1 LTEKKDIPINQLFN
15 MLEDL
20 SISWSRWFIL
30 ILIIIGIF
38 MLTGF
43 IIKLVERNVRTGY
56 FSRRTIQYLRK
67 FRIFFEP
74 LGIGIIL
81 MTFALINPLVH
92 GSLILIS
99 LALAFIPLRNYFTG
113 HLLLLNDTFSKGERI
128 KVNGNEGV
136 IDEVDRLGLTLQ
148 IKEGVRFINYT
159 TLITDGFTKVAGE
172 RLEGINF
179 LQIVPPEEMKDKS
192 MRRLRDKLFACPY
205 IDWFYPPEIQIVDQ
219 PNQQIAYKARLR
231 VRQDQHLKHLVK
243 LLEDWGYQCRTIL

>member
-1 LTEKKDIPINQLFN
+1 

-20 SISWSRWFIL
+20 SISWSRWL
-30 ILIIIGIF
+30 ILVLFIIGIII
-38 MLTGF
+38 LVGF
-43 IIKLVERNVRTGY
+43 IISVMERNLRTGY

-67 FRIFFEP
+67 FKILLEP
-74 LGIGIIL
+74 FGLGIIL
-81 MTFALINPLVH
+81 ITFALINPLVH

-113 HLLLLNDTFSKGERI
+113 HFLLLNDAFSEGERI

-136 IDEVDRLGLTLQ
+136 IDKMDRLGLTLQ

-159 TLITDGFTKVAGE
+159 TLMTDGFTKVEGE

-179 LQIVPPEEMKDKS
+179 LQIVPPETMEDKS
-192 MRRLRDKLFACPY
+192 IRHLKDKLFACPY
-205 IDWFYPPEIQIVDQ
+205 IDWFYPPEINRVDQ

-231 VRQDQHLKHLVK
+231 VRQDQHLKHLMK
-243 LLEDWGYQCRTIL
+243 LLEDWGYQCRPIL

>member
-1 LTEKKDIPINQLFN
+1 

-30 ILIIIGIF
+30 ILIVIGIF
-38 MLTGF
+38 MLAGF
-43 IIKLVERNVRTGY
+43 IINVMERNMRTGY

-67 FRIFFEP
+67 FKILLEP
-74 LGIGIIL
+74 FGLGIIL

-92 GSLILIS
+92 GSLILVS
-99 LALAFIPLRNYFTG
+99 LALAFIPLKNYFTG
-113 HLLLLNDTFSKGERI
+113 HLLLLNDAFSEGERI

-136 IDEVDRLGLTLQ
+136 IDEIGRLGLTLQ

-159 TLITDGFTKVAGE
+159 TLMTDGFTKVEGE

-179 LQIVPPEEMKDKS
+179 LQIVPPEEMEDKS
-192 MRRLRDKLFACPY
+192 MRHLKDKLFACPY
-205 IDWFYPPEIQIVDQ
+205 IDWFYPPEINQVDQ

-231 VRQDQHLKHLVK
+231 VRQDQHLKHLMK
-243 LLEDWGYQCRTIL
+243 LLEDWGYQCRPIL